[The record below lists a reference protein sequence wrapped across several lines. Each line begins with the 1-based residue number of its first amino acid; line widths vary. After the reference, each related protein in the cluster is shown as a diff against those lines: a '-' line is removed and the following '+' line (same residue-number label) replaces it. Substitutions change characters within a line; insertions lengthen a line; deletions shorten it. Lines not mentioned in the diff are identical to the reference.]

1 MSQPSSL
8 AGALLLL
15 VVPTLLAQST
25 ANWDRIKHLGAGD
38 RVRISLTGG
47 RKLEGDFQNA
57 TEDAVMVD
65 TSKSDETLNRAMVAR
80 VSLRGKSHRSRNA
93 LIGLGAGA
101 GAGLILG
108 VVIDSC
114 RNNGSFLNPNFTI
127 CVVPANAG
135 KEVLTPVGALLGLAV
150 GAVIPTG
157 GWRDLYR
164 VK

>member
-25 ANWDRIKHLGAGD
+25 ANWDRVKHLDAGD
-38 RVRISLTGG
+38 RLRISLTDG
-47 RKLEGDFQNA
+47 RNLQGDFQNA
-57 TEDAVMVD
+57 TDDVVTVA
-65 TSKSDETLNRAMVAR
+65 TSKSEEMLNRAMVAR
-80 VSLRGKSHRSRNA
+80 VSLKGKSHRPRNA

-101 GAGLILG
+101 AAGLILG

-114 RNNGSFLNPNFTI
+114 RNNGSILNPNFTI
-127 CVVPANAG
+127 CVIPANAG

-157 GWRDLYR
+157 GWREVYR